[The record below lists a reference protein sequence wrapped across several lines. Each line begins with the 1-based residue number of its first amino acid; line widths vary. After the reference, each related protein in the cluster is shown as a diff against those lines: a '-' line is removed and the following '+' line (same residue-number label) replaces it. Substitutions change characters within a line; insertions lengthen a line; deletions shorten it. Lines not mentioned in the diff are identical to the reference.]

1 MVDCIV
7 PADNLDPFPLAQV
20 NFASLGDS
28 SEILLSQNY
37 STKIQTLSYY
47 LHVLL
52 SPCFCLAL
60 KHGSRYSAG
69 DN

>member
-1 MVDCIV
+1 MVDCIR
-7 PADNLDPFPLAQV
+7 PAENIDPFHLALV
-20 NFASLGDS
+20 IFACLGDS

-37 STKIQTLSYY
+37 LTKYQIVSYS